1 MGKHFV
7 LHLFTIKRN
16 HCIATGGSVGGLHK
30 SMTRL
35 SSSQQINQQNQHG
48 PNATA
53 NNPAATNYVSNASGG
68 GQAPGSL
75 AHASA
80 SNYVTPVPPLSSNV
94 IITGHN
100 RWGIPSTKITS
111 GGVTVTTSAQQPP
124 RVRPHSQGPTTLMGS
139 TGALGA
145 GKLSGS
151 ALNQSTGSV
160 GMQPQSPHSSQPPVT
175 TTSSHHHLVHSP
187 QVSVQHAS
195 LASPTPSSS
204 YNPPSSSTT
213 TATSNQKSVMT
224 LPVNSTFVSPTPN
237 EVIVSGPAT
246 VTSRRN
252 YDNTSVTL
260 LNHSTAGGGGG
271 ATGNSIINQRMSTFE
286 PYQIMRDTVQQFCE
300 KHFVSIKDYMDKLS
314 QRLPPP
320 TRCGVEERRTKKVV
334 KLHFACQIRGP
345 HCLYSK
351 TCFTMRTRNP
361 KTWIHLM
368 FLDFQIRNYVSLVG
382 NIRK

>member
-1 MGKHFV
+1 
-7 LHLFTIKRN
+7 
-16 HCIATGGSVGGLHK
+16 
-30 SMTRL
+30 MTRL
-35 SSSQQINQQNQHG
+35 SSSQQINQNQHHAANNA
-48 PNATA
+48 NATA
-53 NNPAATNYVSNASGG
+53 ASNATAANYSNAG
-68 GQAPGSL
+68 GSL
-75 AHASA
+75 SHASA

-111 GGVTVTTSAQQPP
+111 GGVTVTTSTQQPS
-124 RVRPHSQGPTTLMGS
+124 RTRPHSQGPTTLMGS
-139 TGALGA
+139 TGALGT

-160 GMQPQSPHSSQPPVT
+160 GMQPQSPHSSPPTT
-175 TTSSHHHLVHSP
+175 TTSSAHHLVQSHHI
-187 QVSVQHAS
+187 SVQHAS
-195 LASPTPSSS
+195 LASSTPSS
-204 YNPPSSSTT
+204 YTHPPT
-213 TATSNQKSVMT
+213 NQKSVMT
-224 LPVNSTFVSPTPN
+224 LPVNSTFLLPSN

-260 LNHSTAGGGGG
+260 LNHSTGGG
-271 ATGNSIINQRMSTFE
+271 AGNSIINQRMSTFE

-320 TRCGVEERRTKKVV
+320 TRCGIEERRTKKVV

-368 FLDFQIRNYVSLVG
+368 FLDFQIRNYVSFYKDQL
-382 NIRK
+382 

>member
-1 MGKHFV
+1 M
-7 LHLFTIKRN
+7 
-16 HCIATGGSVGGLHK
+16 GGLHK

-35 SSSQQINQQNQHG
+35 SSSQQINQNQQHV
-48 PNATA
+48 NNQA
-53 NNPAATNYVSNASGG
+53 NGSTGAGHTTSGNSG
-68 GQAPGSL
+68 NNLSANIGGSL
-75 AHASA
+75 SQASA
-80 SNYVTPVPPLSSNV
+80 ANYVTPVPPLSSNV

-111 GGVTVTTSAQQPP
+111 GGVTVTTSAQQQS
-124 RVRPHSQGPTTLMGS
+124 RARPHSQGPTTMMGS

-160 GMQPQSPHSSQPPVT
+160 GLQQQSPHSSPPT
-175 TTSSHHHLVHSP
+175 TNSSSSHHLIQSH

-195 LASPTPSSS
+195 LASPTPS
-204 YNPPSSSTT
+204 YNHP
-213 TATSNQKSVMT
+213 TSNQMKSVMT
-224 LPVNSTFVSPTPN
+224 LPVNSTFLLPSN

-260 LNHSTAGGGGG
+260 LNHSSTSGGV
-271 ATGNSIINQRMSTFE
+271 GNSIINQRMSTFE

-320 TRCGVEERRTKKVV
+320 TRCGIEERRTKKVV

-368 FLDFQIRNYVSLVG
+368 FLDFQIRNYVSFAKLFTFEFDTYLHTFNRLKIIVL
-382 NIRK
+382 

>member
-1 MGKHFV
+1 MANKFV
-7 LHLFTIKRN
+7 
-16 HCIATGGSVGGLHK
+16 TGGSVGGLHK

-35 SSSQQINQQNQHG
+35 SSSQQINQNQHHG
-48 PNATA
+48 VNNAIAAGNSPSTA
-53 NNPAATNYVSNASGG
+53 HYTNNVSGNTVGG
-68 GQAPGSL
+68 TLSQS
-75 AHASA
+75 SA

-111 GGVTVTTSAQQPP
+111 GGVTVTTSAQQTP
-124 RVRPHSQGPTTLMGS
+124 RVRPHSQGPTTLLGS

-145 GKLSGS
+145 TKLSGS

-160 GMQPQSPHSSQPPVT
+160 GMQPQSPHSPPPT
-175 TTSSHHHLVHSP
+175 TASSHHLVQSHHI
-187 QVSVQHAS
+187 SVQHAS
-195 LASPTPSSS
+195 LASPTPSS
-204 YNPPSSSTT
+204 YNHPS
-213 TATSNQKSVMT
+213 SNQKSVMT
-224 LPVNSTFVSPTPN
+224 LPVNSTFVLPSN

-260 LNHSTAGGGGG
+260 LNHSTGGG
-271 ATGNSIINQRMSTFE
+271 TSNSIINQRMSTFE

-320 TRCGVEERRTKKVV
+320 TRCGIEERRTKKVV

-368 FLDFQIRNYVSLVG
+368 FLDFQIRNYVS
-382 NIRK
+382 

>member
-1 MGKHFV
+1 MFAFY
-7 LHLFTIKRN
+7 LHQASSFILSSINTI
-16 HCIATGGSVGGLHK
+16 GGSVGGLHK

-35 SSSQQINQQNQHG
+35 SSSQQINQNQAHVATTSG
-48 PNATA
+48 TTIANAATASSGNNLSSNGGSLSHTPNA
-53 NNPAATNYVSNASGG
+53 ASV
-68 GQAPGSL
+68 
-75 AHASA
+75 
-80 SNYVTPVPPLSSNV
+80 NYVTPVPPLSSNV

-111 GGVTVTTSAQQPP
+111 GGVTVTTSTQQAP

-151 ALNQSTGSV
+151 ALNQSTGSIS
-160 GMQPQSPHSSQPPVT
+160 MQQQSPHSSPPPA
-175 TTSSHHHLVHSP
+175 TTSSSSHHLVQSHHI
-187 QVSVQHAS
+187 SVQHAS
-195 LASPTPSSS
+195 MAPTSPSASA
-204 YNPPSSSTT
+204 YQHHTT
-213 TATSNQKSVMT
+213 SGPHKSVMT
-224 LPVNSTFVSPTPN
+224 LPINSTMMPPN
-237 EVIVSGPAT
+237 EVIVSGPTT

-252 YDNTSVTL
+252 NDNTSVTL
-260 LNHSTAGGGGG
+260 LNHSTPGGGT
-271 ATGNSIINQRMSTFE
+271 ATAGNSIINQRMSTFE

-300 KHFVSIKDYMDKLS
+300 KHFASIKEYMDKLS

-320 TRCGVEERRTKKVV
+320 TRCGIEERRTKKVA

-368 FLDFQIRNYVSLVG
+368 FLDFQIRNYVSKCNQL
-382 NIRK
+382 